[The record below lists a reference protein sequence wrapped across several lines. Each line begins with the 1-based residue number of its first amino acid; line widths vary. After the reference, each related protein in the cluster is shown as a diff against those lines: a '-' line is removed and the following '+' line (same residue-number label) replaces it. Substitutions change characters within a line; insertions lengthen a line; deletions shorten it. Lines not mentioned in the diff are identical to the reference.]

1 MLCKCCGK
9 DTVVIG
15 YQHSEQLDVEPA
27 KYFVSVTRRE
37 KRVCRGCAAGVSAA
51 LLPVRIIDKGLVSD
65 RVVIYTLI
73 AKYSDH
79 LPLYRQSVIFERET
93 GLSISR
99 ATMDG
104 WVMSVGELLTPVT
117 AAMGR
122 RWVQLAEHRRNSDT
136 VARTIAGKRRHAR
149 GLRKAR
155 ETEGGKSWEFLS
167 PHFDTLRFC
176 RCRSSSMP
184 SDTAA
189 SLLFAK
195 VFISAGSPP
204 RSSLARRFRCVRS
217 PSSIFFKSAIT
228 FFETALIF
236 DRSS

>member
-51 LLPVRIIDKGLVSD
+51 LLPVRIIDKGLVGD
-65 RVVIYTLI
+65 RVVIDTLI

-79 LPLYRQSVIFERET
+79 RPLYRQSVIFERET

-167 PHFDTLRFC
+167 PHFDTLPMSLVIHAIRYGGQ
-176 RCRSSSMP
+176 SSIRKGFHKRGI
-184 SDTAA
+184 AA
-189 SLLFAK
+189 QVESCSS
-195 VFISAGSPP
+195 VPMC
-204 RSSLARRFRCVRS
+204 SLA
-217 PSSIFFKSAIT
+217 
-228 FFETALIF
+228 IF
-236 DRSS
+236 DFL